1 MKIFISNSIFQ
12 FKTRF
17 IPGGC
22 IILPCPSFITG
33 GINITVAKLKSL
45 KPSEIICENDRI
57 FKEISSYFED
67 IPVVVMK
74 YSDGIEYCGSPI
86 KKKMDYAVISAYFI
100 LFIYAFILDNFI
112 QALFLTKIFLM
123 IFFAV
128 ILWFSDRE
136 EWESGGKRIM
146 HV

>member
-1 MKIFISNSIFQ
+1 MKIFISNSILQ
-12 FKTRF
+12 FKTRI

-22 IILPCPSFITG
+22 IILPCPSFLVG
-33 GINITVAKLKSL
+33 GINITVAKLKLL
-45 KPSEIICENDRI
+45 KPSEIICENDKI
-57 FKEISSYFED
+57 FKEILPYFKD

-86 KKKMDYAVISAYFI
+86 KKKMNYAVISAYFI
-100 LFIYAFILDNFI
+100 LFIYALILDNFF
-112 QALFLTKIFLM
+112 QAFFLIIIFLM

-128 ILWFSDRE
+128 ILWVSDRE
-136 EWESGGKRIM
+136 EWESGGKRIT